1 MFRELGR
8 VESFRRETITQRN
21 QSGSVLDCWLAVL
34 GGRTS
39 NVGGRAISELTK
51 TDRVLAEFLG
61 IGLAVVFL
69 VVGMVA
75 KNAADDRNAEDS
87 AAE

>member
-1 MFRELGR
+1 MKLLLKG
-8 VESFRRETITQRN
+8 
-21 QSGSVLDCWLAVL
+21 
-34 GGRTS
+34 TS
-39 NVGGRAISELTK
+39 QALFLIAGLLFLVGGRAISEFTK
-51 TDRVLAEFLG
+51 TDRILAEFLG

-75 KNAADDRNAEDS
+75 KNAADDRNGEDS